1 MKKLPI
7 SVLIPTLN
15 RPKSLENTLN
25 NYLEAEYIPSQV
37 IVVDQST
44 NKIDQINIKNMVEK
58 YSDITEIIYVYQEF
72 PSSTKARNMAM
83 KYAREEIII
92 YSDDDVEVYKDTIK
106 NVYELMKDD
115 TLAMIAGLDDNM
127 SRNSSNIGYL
137 LGTKSIFNRKIGHV
151 TLSMLGRFPNEITE
165 CTDTM
170 WAMGF
175 FFVVRKSLV
184 ERWKI
189 QWDEHL
195 TGYAYAEDLDFSYEY
210 YKSAKKEHLK
220 CIMTLKVHVRH
231 LASKEFRT
239 PSKKSTFMYVL
250 NRAYLSKKHKMGIR
264 GVVAMHWCNFWRLIE
279 RIIKRQ
285 EPKDMLEAIIYL
297 KKNKEKIY
305 NGDFQY

>member
-115 TLAMIAGLDDNM
+115 SLAMIAGLDDNM

-285 EPKDMLEAIIYL
+285 EPRDMLEAIIYL